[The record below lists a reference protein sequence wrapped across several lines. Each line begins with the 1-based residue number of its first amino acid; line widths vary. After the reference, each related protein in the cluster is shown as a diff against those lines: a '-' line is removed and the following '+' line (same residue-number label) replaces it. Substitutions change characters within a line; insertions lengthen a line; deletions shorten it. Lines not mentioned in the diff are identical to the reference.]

1 MGAQKTDVCTPV
13 LTQEVHMHTSNSSI
27 VSAEAACSGDVKAGD
42 PPTVAGLSERRIE
55 LCPLNR
61 LKPYKNNA
69 RTHSKKQIRQIA
81 NSIKRFGFTT
91 PVLIDDAGEIIAGHG
106 RVEAAK
112 LLGLTAVPTI
122 RLSHLSETEKRAYIL
137 ADNRLAEK
145 AGWDREILAIELQGL
160 IELDFDVEITGFST
174 ADIDI
179 TLDDAAEA
187 AGKPPG
193 PEDKLPEVPTAAVSR
208 TGDLWT
214 LGSHRLLC
222 GSSLDVGAY
231 NLLLADDRAE
241 MVFTDPPYNV
251 PIDGHVSGHGRT
263 RHREFA
269 MASGEMSEDEF
280 TAFLRKVGEHLVAF
294 SVDGSIHFLCMDWRH
309 LWEALRAGR
318 EVYSELKNVAVWN
331 KTNGGMGSFYRS
343 KHELV
348 FVWKRGTAPHIN
360 NFELGQH
367 GRYRTN
373 VWDYAGVNT
382 TRPGRM
388 DELAMHPTV
397 KPVALV
403 VDAIKDCSRRKGII
417 LDPFMGSGTT
427 VIAAERTGRRA
438 HGIEIDPA
446 YVDVA
451 LRRWQTYTGKTATLL
466 ATGQTFE
473 EVEETR
479 LSSPSAQDG
488 GTVREAA

>member
-1 MGAQKTDVCTPV
+1 
-13 LTQEVHMHTSNSSI
+13 MHTENSLLSPSVDASVNGGVQI
-27 VSAEAACSGDVKAGD
+27 DSRQLGHV
-42 PPTVAGLSERRIE
+42 PGLSEQKIE
-55 LCPLNR
+55 LCPLSR

-81 NSIKRFGFTT
+81 SSIKRFGFTN
-91 PVLIDDAGEIIAGHG
+91 PMLIDDAGEIIAGHG

-112 LLGLTAVPTI
+112 LLGLAAVPTI
-122 RLSHLSETEKRAYIL
+122 RLSHLTEAEKRAYVL

-160 IELDFDVEITGFST
+160 IELDFDVELTGFST

-179 TLDDAAEA
+179 TLDEAAEA

-193 PEDKLPEVPTAAVSR
+193 PEDNVPDLPTTAVSR
-208 TGDLWT
+208 RNDLWA
-214 LGSHRLLC
+214 LGLHRLLC
-222 GSSLDVGAY
+222 GSALDADSY
-231 NLLLADDRAE
+231 DLLLGQDRAE

-251 PIDGHVSGHGRT
+251 PIDGHVSGHGRV

-280 TAFLRKVGEHLVAF
+280 TAFLRKVAEHLVAF
-294 SVDGSIHFLCMDWRH
+294 SADGSIHFICMDWRH
-309 LWEALRAGR
+309 MGEALRAGR

-382 TRPGRM
+382 MRSGRM

-403 VDAIKDCSRRKGII
+403 ADAIKDCSRRKGII

-438 HGIEIDPA
+438 YGIEIDPA
-446 YVDVA
+446 FVDVA
-451 LRRWQTYTGKTATLL
+451 IRRWQPCTGKTATLL
-466 ATGQTFE
+466 STGQTFDEIE
-473 EVEETR
+473 EQHQSGNTEMIEK
-479 LSSPSAQDG
+479 L
-488 GTVREAA
+488 AA